1 MDQSMFVWP
10 QKIPFDN
17 QDWSC
22 QDVRTCQVGNSQLDF
37 FYAIFGSL
45 STFASRVDFL
55 CPSAW
60 TAVFHVGATRR
71 HWAHHSHSCFR
82 RHRRHHTQ
90 VSDQRGRNGRRA
102 KVNLA
107 DSRFALSIGSGAFL
121 RSLLNESEMWINQLG
136 DAYWRVAEKLQVEGA
151 ARHFV
156 DKTALFP
163 ISKANSKACFHVHSS
178 LKTAA

>member
-1 MDQSMFVWP
+1 MFVWP

-37 FYAIFGSL
+37 FMQFSVPFRL
-45 STFASRVDFL
+45 L
-55 CPSAW
+55 LLAW
-60 TAVFHVGATRR
+60 TSCVLLLGPLFSMSGRPAAIELTTATP
-71 HWAHHSHSCFR
+71 ASDGIEDI
-82 RHRRHHTQ
+82 TPQ

-121 RSLLNESEMWINQLG
+121 RSLLNESEMWINQPG
-136 DAYWRVAEKLQVEGA
+136 DAYGRVAEKLQVEGA